1 MTKEEAAAAENET
14 EETAEGEALAEG
26 ATLQEV
32 GEEEA
37 AEETSTED
45 EISEE
50 IESEAEEA
58 DDTADEVEDAIRKT
72 VREELKASQEEKSE
86 EAKAIDN
93 NEVIDFVAAASNLS
107 LPEIPPA
114 LTPDQKSNLTD
125 IEVQQY
131 ETNRRLAVME
141 GEKVRDTVMA
151 RSAGLTSILGNIA
164 KDYAERGIEVTPGEL
179 FNHMKEQGIH
189 NPEGAAKSLTF
200 EAQIAKAKEEGARD
214 ALKKVGK
221 PRNPAK
227 TLKSSGQPVST
238 KTSYKGESDALS
250 GGISILESM
259 RSK

>member
-1 MTKEEAAAAENET
+1 MTKEEAVAAENET

-26 ATLQEV
+26 ATPQEV

-37 AEETSTED
+37 AKETPPEEETSEED
-45 EISEE
+45 ESEE
-50 IESEAEEA
+50 EEDDDVAEA
-58 DDTADEVEDAIRKT
+58 DEAIRKT

-86 EAKAIDN
+86 EAKGLDN

-107 LPEIPPA
+107 LPEIPPL

-131 ETNRRLAVME
+131 ETNRRLALME
-141 GEKVRDTVMA
+141 GERIRDTVMA
-151 RSAGLTSILGNIA
+151 RSVGLTSILGNIA
-164 KDYAERGIEVTPGEL
+164 KDYADRGIEVTPGEL
-179 FNHMKEQGIH
+179 FNHMKEQNIH

-200 EAQIAKAKEEGARD
+200 EAQIAKAREEGARE

-221 PRNPAK
+221 PVRAAK
-227 TLKSSGQPVST
+227 TLKGSGQPVST